1 MAKDIRA
8 LSGWVRQLRHRARK
22 HNLFNQLSMLEIQEV
37 LNQHA
42 QCCCICDGVY
52 DVLDMAFPLKDGGP
66 NVQANVIPLCVM
78 CKNLKKNRNI
88 LEMVTDGYI
97 SKDKF
102 AEILK
107 KCINNNNGDVL
118 VSHIKSLSGNTDI

>member
-22 HNLFNQLSMLEIQEV
+22 HNLFNQLDMSEIHEV
-37 LNQHA
+37 LDQYT
-42 QCCCICDGVY
+42 QCCCICDDAY

-66 NVQANVIPLCVM
+66 NAQANVIPLCVM

-97 SKDKF
+97 NKDKF

-107 KCINNNNGDVL
+107 KCISNNNGDVL
-118 VSHIKSLSGNTDI
+118 IDHIKSLSGNTDI